1 MNTTNMRAGRRVG
14 LYVDVANLAMN
25 GGYGMRYDV
34 LREFACRDNAE
45 PVRLNAYVS
54 FDAERA
60 EFDYGYKEGQFGFYS
75 LLRDFG
81 YKVIQKNVKW
91 YVDESGVR
99 FGKANADLDMA
110 VDVLLQSNNM
120 DRVVLVTGDGDFV
133 RVVQALQNSGCRVE
147 VIAFEN
153 VSSELRREADMFI
166 SGYLIPNLLP
176 TAPTPTKAAWGTIGS
191 RMRGVCYNHTA
202 KGYGF
207 LRAMKMIAPD
217 LWRIDSRQKDSP
229 YYSVFFHDSQLPDEV
244 NFTELPSRSLIFEF
258 EVAEAEGHE
267 SGMQAKKMQL
277 VSPQRRLL
285 TSYSSHYYTS
295 HSHAAHRDNHAHATN
310 GVAANGNAANAA
322 APSSPAN
329 DLNGNV
335 GENSAAASPEAEA
348 AVVTA

>member
-285 TSYSSHYYTS
+285 TSYSSHYYAS

-310 GVAANGNAANAA
+310 GNAATVAATPSGPVNELNGNA
-322 APSSPAN
+322 
-329 DLNGNV
+329 
-335 GENSAAASPEAEA
+335 GENIAAASPEAEA